1 MFFARYQLSTQLVIL
16 VTSAIVLAV
25 AVCTAL
31 AIVQTNAA
39 VHQEIDQRSAAL
51 AALTGD
57 LIVVPA
63 ANRDTAG
70 VSRILQMMVREDAL
84 ESATLFDTTGAIVVE
99 QHDTE
104 AAPEQD
110 DSDAA
115 EDRELALQA
124 LQAGQPQEHIAPDH
138 VDYAIPLLQDGQSQ
152 GVLVA
157 RATSEGAADELT
169 DTILFMLGGGL
180 AVALL
185 VALFAAWFAR
195 SVARPLRNLAVTAT
209 AIGQGELIDPP
220 AIAHGSEIGALARAF
235 RQMVSNLRTQQAAV
249 EQRTHDLQLSLDAQ
263 QQLVATVQQLS
274 VPLLPV
280 LQGVVVLPV
289 VGHVDQRRAQAIME
303 TLLHGVAKQGATVTI
318 LDITGIA
325 SVDTHVVEL
334 LLQATQAIEL
344 LGATPMLAGISAEM
358 AQHLVAQGTNLGRVR
373 TYRDLRAAIEA
384 AWGAS
389 NGQRLPYYHAN

>member
-1 MFFARYQLSTQLVIL
+1 MFFARYRLSTQLVIL
-16 VTSAIVLAV
+16 VTAAIVLAV

-57 LIVVPA
+57 LIIAPA
-63 ANRDTAG
+63 TNRDTAS
-70 VSRILQMMVREDAL
+70 VSRMLQQIVREDAL
-84 ESATLFDTTGAIVVE
+84 EGAILFDTTGAIVVE
-99 QHDTE
+99 QHDAE
-104 AAPEQD
+104 AAPEPD
-110 DSDAA
+110 AEDAA
-115 EDRELALQA
+115 KDRDLALQA
-124 LQAGQPQEHIAPDH
+124 LRAGQPQESVALDH
-138 VDYAIPLLQDGQSQ
+138 VDYAIPLLRDGQSQ
-152 GVLVA
+152 GVLLA
-157 RATSEGAADELT
+157 RATSEGAADELAA
-169 DTILFMLGGGL
+169 TILFMLGGGL

-195 SVARPLRNLAVTAT
+195 SVANPLSSLATTAT
-209 AIGQGELIDPP
+209 AIGHGELVDPP
-220 AIAHGSEIGALARAF
+220 AITHGSEIGALSRAF
-235 RQMVSNLRTQQAAV
+235 RQMVANLRAQQAAV

-263 QQLVATVQQLS
+263 QQLAATVRQLS

-289 VGHVDQRRAQAIME
+289 VGHIDQQRAQAIME
-303 TLLHGVAKQGATVTI
+303 TLLHGITQQRATVTI

-325 SVDTHVVEL
+325 SVDAPVIDL
-334 LLQATQAIEL
+334 LRQATQAIEL
-344 LGATPMLAGISAEM
+344 LGATPMLAGISAEV
-358 AQHLVAQGTNLGRVR
+358 AQHLVAQGASLGRVR

-389 NGQRLPYYHAN
+389 NGQRLPHFLAN